1 MYSSFLSFQAMS
13 NKTDNQQVSSTGGWC
28 AQTSREN
35 SGQHK
40 TDTKL
45 VPVLAEFLKGN
56 PGRLL
61 SGCRFQRIFTKPKLS
76 NQNRRYKV
84 SSTELYIHTDYSIP
98 IYMCLDTKGQSIPP
112 CMIFYTNVR

>member
-45 VPVLAEFLKGN
+45 VPVLAEFLKGKT
-56 PGRLL
+56 GRLYQGVVF
-61 SGCRFQRIFTKPKLS
+61 SAFS
-76 NQNRRYKV
+76 QN
-84 SSTELYIHTDYSIP
+84 LNCP
-98 IYMCLDTKGQSIPP
+98 IKIGVIK
-112 CMIFYTNVR
+112 

>member
-35 SGQHK
+35 SRQHK

-56 PGRLL
+56 TGRLYQGVVF
-61 SGCRFQRIFTKPKLS
+61 SAFS
-76 NQNRRYKV
+76 QNLNCPIKIGV
-84 SSTELYIHTDYSIP
+84 TMSSTELYIHTDYSIP